1 VIEHFV
7 SRYAH
12 LWKWAPRALGPI
24 ILVAIFFSLDFSET
38 IESIAQ
44 AKIVPL
50 VLACLILLPA
60 IFLRSLRWRFLL
72 ISQDI
77 NLSCWESFSVYAFS
91 IFVGTLTPGRLG
103 EFIKAFYLRQ
113 KGNSFGASFFSVFF
127 DRVLDIFILL
137 IFACGALFYFDL
149 YRIEGSL
156 TIVFILFGIV
166 LTSTVLWFFTRGY
179 GFKISI
185 QFLRIIMPQ
194 RIQDPALK
202 AFQDFCEGL
211 WKVKA
216 GTFIIVI
223 ALSIFAWIVNYYAI
237 YLCGRALG
245 FGITFLQMSCIAA
258 VCALVTLVP
267 ISVMGIGTRD
277 AALILML
284 GKYGVLEAQ
293 AVAFSTLILS
303 MLLCNAALCS
313 FSLLTPAGKFDWRVK
328 VDQSLNH
335 SEDSS

>member
-1 VIEHFV
+1 MTEHFV

-12 LWKWAPRALGPI
+12 LWKWVSRALGPI
-24 ILVAIFFSLDFSET
+24 ILVAILFRLDFSDT

-44 AKIVPL
+44 AKIIPL
-50 VLACLILLPA
+50 VLAYLILLPA

-72 ISQDI
+72 ISQEI
-77 NLSCWESFSVYAFS
+77 NLSYWESFSVYAFS
-91 IFVGTLTPGRLG
+91 IFVGTLTPGRIG
-103 EFIKAFYLRQ
+103 EFIKALYLKQ

-127 DRVLDIFILL
+127 DRVLDVFILL
-137 IFACGALFYFDL
+137 IFACGALFSFDL
-149 YRIEGSL
+149 YRIEPSL

-179 GFKISI
+179 GFKISL

-194 RIQDPALK
+194 RIEDRVLK
-202 AFQDFCEGL
+202 GFQDFCEGL
-211 WKVKA
+211 WKIKPGIFVMA
-216 GTFIIVI
+216 I

-237 YLCGRALG
+237 YLCGGALG
-245 FGITFLQMSCIAA
+245 FDITFLQMSCIAA

-284 GKYGVLEAQ
+284 GKYGISEGCS
-293 AVAFSTLILS
+293 VAFSTLILS
-303 MLLCNAALCS
+303 MLVFNGLICS
-313 FSLLTPAGKFDWRVK
+313 FSLLTPAVKFDWRSQI
-328 VDQSLNH
+328 DQAKT
-335 SEDSS
+335 